1 MAGPAGP
8 LKRTVTGSDTAIS
21 QLPSAQAAAS
31 RPSAA
36 DTEGFAEVEAEAGA
50 SPEEPPEGCAERDAD
65 AGPLW
70 EGAPSSLSDPPQP
83 ATATAASTAS
93 ASPDPA

>member
-1 MAGPAGP
+1 M
-8 LKRTVTGSDTAIS
+8 
-21 QLPSAQAAAS
+21 PSAQVAAS

-36 DTEGFAEVEAEAGA
+36 DTEGFAEAEAEAEVEAEAGA